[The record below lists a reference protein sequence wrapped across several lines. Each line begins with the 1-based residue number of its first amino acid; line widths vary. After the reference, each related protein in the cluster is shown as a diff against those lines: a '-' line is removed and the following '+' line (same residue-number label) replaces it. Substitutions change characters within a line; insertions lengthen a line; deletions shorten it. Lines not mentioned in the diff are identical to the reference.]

1 MKLIVRHEPLRHLDE
16 QKARSCFHAVH
27 SFFVAADTSS
37 YRARLSLFSESI
49 IVSPPSRTHEKQ
61 RALISCTQ
69 K

>member
-1 MKLIVRHEPLRHLDE
+1 MKLTLQVETIRHLYE

-27 SFFVAADTSS
+27 SSFVAADTSS

-49 IVSPPSRTHEKQ
+49 IVSSPSRTHEEQ
-61 RALISCTQ
+61 RALISYTQ